1 MKIIV
6 KYEVSQFR
14 DEREWDIED
23 LGYSIEEWNKLGD
36 DDKTEILVDMM
47 ESNPPY
53 WVVDSFKSIEN
64 ESK

>member
-64 ESK
+64 ESE